1 MSSDSNTNS
10 INGRPLKP
18 TLASTRTAAPRTP
31 LTPRIAGI
39 AAGSAT
45 STTASRPTPRLPNR
59 GAGAAV
65 VSPRPKPQGTP
76 VKDVAGGNVTPRSSA
91 RKSRAGGVSPAQ
103 DESVKEALPVRSR
116 PSAEGQGRGSGVS
129 SLSLPLART
138 SRPNSVVSDNASRG
152 LPSPLVTRSPGFADS
167 TESIESRFFHA
178 SEAAKQEPM
187 PKKPELRK
195 TPTFFYADGQEDNS
209 GKPPSPVLSAVNDH
223 RQGPFIKPDTHQIAP
238 KSPPVHSPAPS
249 NVSTSYFPPN
259 LSNQL
264 RSPSP
269 SKENIHLPYRKG
281 VSQIFGTRP
290 VTTASPAPSEAQA
303 ENATDDHRQPSYGIQ
318 HRKST
323 SLSSITSSSQA
334 RKKSNTALDA
344 TPSPLNQPPEHVAAK
359 ATSKTASS
367 HIELISIE
375 TLASPALIGSPSEMA
390 LSPTKSVSQLAA
402 DARRER
408 KVLDLEIS
416 NSSLMAI
423 NTSLEREVR
432 RQKAELKRFR
442 RLSRAGRFSLAT
454 SERSSRRQ
462 SEGLSTLSEDDE
474 GADSSGL
481 LSGLA
486 EDDVSDSE
494 DEDSLVSS
502 SEPLSPASEHSRQQD
517 RLAKDEKRLRVDLQR
532 HKELLVQSQAMN
544 QSIKRCMYA
553 TEEMISEGKKALQ
566 YHVRVSDV
574 KLGGRILTGFEAEEE
589 DVEDIEIAEELDWH
603 SGDRDSGVEV
613 ESIDA
618 GRFAEAMNT
627 SKRFGRPPDVV
638 P

>member
-1 MSSDSNTNS
+1 MSSDRNTNS
-10 INGRPLKP
+10 INSRPLKP

-31 LTPRIAGI
+31 LTPRIAGT
-39 AAGSAT
+39 ATGSAT
-45 STTASRPTPRLPNR
+45 STTTARPAPRLPNR
-59 GAGAAV
+59 GAVVAA
-65 VSPRPKPQGTP
+65 VSPRLKPQGTP

-91 RKSRAGGVSPAQ
+91 RKSRVGGASPAR
-103 DESVKEALPVRSR
+103 DESGKEALLVGSR
-116 PSAEGQGRGSGVS
+116 PSAEGNGRGSGVS
-129 SLSLPLART
+129 SLSLPLGRT
-138 SRPNSVVSDNASRG
+138 SRPNSIVSDSGARA
-152 LPSPLVTRSPGFADS
+152 LPSPLVMRSPGFSDS

-178 SEAAKQEPM
+178 SEAAKQDPV
-187 PKKPELRK
+187 PKRPELRK
-195 TPTFFYADGQEDNS
+195 TPTFFYADGKEDQS
-209 GKPPSPVLSAVNDH
+209 SKSISPVLSAVNDQ
-223 RQGPFIKPDTHQIAP
+223 RLGPFIKAEAHQNIP
-238 KSPPVHSPAPS
+238 RSPPVLSPAPS
-249 NVSTSYFPPN
+249 NVSTSCFPPT

-269 SKENIHLPYRKG
+269 SKENIHLSYRKG

-290 VTTASPAPSEAQA
+290 VTTASPAPSDSQVESAA
-303 ENATDDHRQPSYGIQ
+303 DGNRQPIYGVQ
-318 HRKST
+318 HGRST
-323 SLSSITSSSQA
+323 SLSSIASSSQA
-334 RKKSNTALDA
+334 RRRSNTALDG
-344 TPSPLNQPPEHVAAK
+344 TPSPLNQPPEHTAAK
-359 ATSKTASS
+359 TVSRTASP
-367 HIELISIE
+367 HVELTSIE
-375 TLASPALIGSPSEMA
+375 TLASPAFIGSSSELA
-390 LSPTKSVSQLAA
+390 LSPTKSASQLAA

-442 RLSRAGRFSLAT
+442 RLSRAGRFSLCT
-454 SERSSRRQ
+454 SERSPRHQ
-462 SEGLSTLSEDDE
+462 SEGLSTLSEDEDP
-474 GADSSGL
+474 DSSGV

-494 DEDSLVSS
+494 DEDSLLSS
-502 SEPLSPASEHSRQQD
+502 SEPLSPTSQHSRQQD
-517 RLAKDEKRLRVDLQR
+517 RLAKDEKRLQVDLQR

-553 TEEMISEGKKALQ
+553 TEEMISEGKRALQ

-589 DVEDIEIAEELDWH
+589 DVDDIEVADELDWH

-618 GRFAEAMNT
+618 GRSAEATNT
-627 SKRFGRPPDVV
+627 SERPGRPPDDVS
-638 P
+638 

>member
-1 MSSDSNTNS
+1 MSSDRNTNS
-10 INGRPLKP
+10 NNSRPLKP

-31 LTPRIAGI
+31 LTPRIAGTTT
-39 AAGSAT
+39 GSATAT

-59 GAGAAV
+59 GAGY
-65 VSPRPKPQGTP
+65 PQGTP
-76 VKDVAGGNVTPRSSA
+76 VKDAAGGNVTPRSSA
-91 RKSRAGGVSPAQ
+91 RKSRVGGASPAQ
-103 DESVKEALPVRSR
+103 DEYGKEALPVGGR
-116 PSAEGQGRGSGVS
+116 PLAEGQGRGSGVS

-138 SRPNSVVSDNASRG
+138 SRPNSVVNDNGARG
-152 LPSPLVTRSPGFADS
+152 LPSPLVMRSPAFADS

-178 SEAAKQEPM
+178 SEAAKQESM

-195 TPTFFYADGQEDNS
+195 TPTFFYADGQEDKS
-209 GKPPSPVLSAVNDH
+209 GKPISPVLSAVNDQ
-223 RQGPFIKPDTHQIAP
+223 RPGPFIKPEAYQSIP
-238 KSPPVHSPAPS
+238 KSPLVPSPALS
-249 NVSTSYFPPN
+249 NVSTSCFPPT

-269 SKENIHLPYRKG
+269 SKENIHLSYRKG

-290 VTTASPAPSEAQA
+290 VTTASPAPSDSQVESTADG
-303 ENATDDHRQPSYGIQ
+303 NRRPSYGVQ

-323 SLSSITSSSQA
+323 SLSSITSTSKA
-334 RKKSNTALDA
+334 RRRSNTSLDVN
-344 TPSPLNQPPEHVAAK
+344 PSPLPQAPEHTAAK
-359 ATSKTASS
+359 VTSKTASS
-367 HIELISIE
+367 HIELTSIE
-375 TLASPALIGSPSEMA
+375 PLASPALIGSPSELA

-442 RLSRAGRFSLAT
+442 RLSRAGRFSLAP
-454 SERSSRRQ
+454 SERSPRRQ

-474 GADSSGL
+474 DADLSGL
-481 LSGLA
+481 LSSLA
-486 EDDVSDSE
+486 EDDGSDSE
-494 DEDSLVSS
+494 DEDSLLSS
-502 SEPLSPASEHSRQQD
+502 SEPLSPTSQHSRQQD
-517 RLAKDEKRLRVDLQR
+517 RLAKDEKRLQVDLQR

-553 TEEMISEGKKALQ
+553 TEDMISEGKKALQ

-589 DVEDIEIAEELDWH
+589 DADDIEVADELDWH

-618 GRFAEAMNT
+618 GRFAEATNT
-627 SKRFGRPPDVV
+627 SERPGRPPDAVS
-638 P
+638 